1 MAAGVGTTVVGDG
14 AVGDDAR
21 VSQHLAPDPTH
32 GTTVPRLPRTW
43 AALSAAAAG
52 LSAIGALIALLVPGR
67 IYAHETSALSD
78 AATAQ
83 DLVGLIVVAPLV
95 LVLTY
100 AASRGSLRSWLCLL
114 GCLSFTAYN
123 YAIYAFSVHFG
134 PLFLLWVAVLGLS
147 LFALIG
153 GLTSLPPGVLAD
165 RFAGASVRPAG
176 WFLVVVAV
184 FFALLWLREIVPDLV
199 AGRSSTSAADW
210 RVPTNPVHVL
220 DLVFFLPSVVVSGV
234 LLLRRQWFGY
244 ATAAGQLVFL
254 GLTALP
260 AIVTPVV
267 TQARGRSAEWSVVA
281 PLGIIVVATA
291 GVLWHLLRTAD
302 ARGD

>member
-1 MAAGVGTTVVGDG
+1 M
-14 AVGDDAR
+14 
-21 VSQHLAPDPTH
+21 
-32 GTTVPRLPRTW
+32 
-43 AALSAAAAG
+43 G
-52 LSAIGALIALLVPGR
+52 LLGPAR
-67 IYAHETSALSD
+67 IYGDETLALAD

-83 DLVGLIVVAPLV
+83 DLVGLVVVAPLT

-153 GLTSLPPGVLAD
+153 ALTRLSPRPLTD
-165 RFAGASVRPAG
+165 RFAGAGVRPAG
-176 WFLVVVAV
+176 WFLVVVGV
-184 FFALLWLREIVPDLV
+184 LFALLWLREIVPDLL
-199 AGRSSTSAADW
+199 AGRPSTSAADW
-210 RVPTNPVHVL
+210 RVPTSPVHVL
-220 DLVFFLPSVVVSGV
+220 DLAFFLPSVVLSGV
-234 LLLRRQWFGY
+234 LLLRRHWFGY

-260 AIVTPVV
+260 AMLTPVV
-267 TQARGRSAEWSVVA
+267 AHARGRSAEWSVVA
-281 PLGIIVVATA
+281 PLGVIVVATA

-302 ARGD
+302 EQGH